1 MTDSEIPKFINP
13 SLYSRTIANSFYSF
27 LSVVVVTTNEFY
39 LKMII
44 AKELPL
50 SRMICVWQMKTL
62 AGKKK
67 KVTKP
72 FSDIN
77 ESSRPEVWLKQEC
90 LYVRRLRWISAI
102 IFNNCNTA
110 AVAMLYL
117 SHTSNPRFTLWLAAE
132 RGNPHLGA
140 SQSLAWVATAIKT
153 SFILITELMRRVPQ
167 EWDALSQDTWGEAAG
182 GAV

>member
-1 MTDSEIPKFINP
+1 MDSEIPEFLNL
-13 SLYSRTIANSFYSF
+13 SFYSRTIANSFSSF
-27 LSVVVVTTNEFY
+27 LAVVVVITNEFH

-44 AKELPL
+44 TEELPL
-50 SRMICVWQMKTL
+50 SRMTCIWQMKTFVE
-62 AGKKK
+62 KKNTIK
-67 KVTKP
+67 KP
-72 FSDIN
+72 SDIN
-77 ESSRPEVWLKQEC
+77 GSSRPEVWSKQEC
-90 LYVRRLRWISAI
+90 LYVRRLCWISAI

-110 AVAMLYL
+110 AVALLYL
-117 SHTSNPRFTLWLAAE
+117 SHTSNPRFTLWLAAG
-132 RGNPHLGA
+132 RGNPHLEA